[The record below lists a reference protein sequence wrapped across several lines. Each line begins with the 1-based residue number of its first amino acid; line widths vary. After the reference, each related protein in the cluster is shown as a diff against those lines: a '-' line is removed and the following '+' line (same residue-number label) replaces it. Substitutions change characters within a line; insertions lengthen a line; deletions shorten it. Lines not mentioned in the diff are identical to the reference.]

1 MPPVVKQILTS
12 FQVAVLYCFHPR
24 VIALSM
30 VPFIT
35 VSALA
40 FTWSHFHWTSTLE
53 STRTSLLEFD
63 LITSL
68 IAWLAGLGMRG
79 ADGLLASAVL
89 LALMV
94 PVIVVAT
101 LLLVTLFMTP
111 VMVGMIAA
119 KRFPKLERNKG
130 GSWMG
135 SLMWSIGSTV
145 IASVIMLVSIPFWVV
160 PPVVLVVPPL
170 IWGWLAFR
178 VMSFDA
184 LANYATV
191 QERGEIF
198 KEHQVPLLAM
208 GVITGYLGATP
219 SLLWASGAVF
229 VALAPLLLPLALWLY
244 TLVFILSS
252 LWFGHYTLGAL
263 EALRKKKSAPPPAKP
278 EPVKFIMHLEPA
290 PVPPPA
296 KPEAA
301 PPAAAPPKPA
311 ASPSAPK
318 PPKSGGLMGLFRRK
332 P

>member
-24 VIALSM
+24 IIALSM
-30 VPFIT
+30 VPFLT

-40 FTWSHFHWTSTLE
+40 FTWSHFHWKGAVDAI
-53 STRTSLLEFD
+53 RASLLEFD
-63 LITSL
+63 IVKEGVH
-68 IAWLAGLGMRG
+68 WLTGLGMVG
-79 ADGLLASAVL
+79 ADTLLASAVL
-89 LALMV
+89 LALVV
-94 PVIVVAT
+94 PVIVIAT
-101 LLLVTLFMTP
+101 LLLVALFMTP

-145 IASVIMLVSIPFWVV
+145 IASVLMLVSIPFWWV

-170 IWGWLAFR
+170 IWGWLTFR
-178 VMSFDA
+178 VMSYDA

-208 GVITGYLGATP
+208 GVISGYLGATP

-229 VALAPLLLPLALWLY
+229 VALAPVLLPLALWMY

-252 LWFGHYTLGAL
+252 LWFAHYTLGAL
-263 EALRKKKSAPPPAKP
+263 EQLRKKKNTPAPAPAKV

-290 PVPPPA
+290 PVPPPPPA
-296 KPEAA
+296 PAPPAPAA
-301 PPAAAPPKPA
+301 PPARRP
-311 ASPSAPK
+311 
-318 PPKSGGLMGLFRRK
+318 GLFDRLRRK

>member
-1 MPPVVKQILTS
+1 VPPAVKKILDS
-12 FQVAVLYCFHPR
+12 FWVAVLYCFHPR

-30 VPFIT
+30 VPFLT
-35 VSALA
+35 VSVLV
-40 FTWSHFHWTSTLE
+40 FTWSHFHWTGAIEWMRASLQEFDTVKDLIHWL
-53 STRTSLLEFD
+53 TSL
-63 LITSL
+63 
-68 IAWLAGLGMRG
+68 GMSG
-79 ADGLLASAVL
+79 VDTLLASAVL
-89 LALMV
+89 LALIV
-94 PVIVVAT
+94 PVIVIAT
-101 LLLVTLFMTP
+101 LLLVALFMTP

-145 IASVIMLVSIPFWVV
+145 IASVLMLVSIPFWWV

-170 IWGWLAFR
+170 IWGWLTFR
-178 VMSFDA
+178 VMSYDA
-184 LANYATV
+184 LANYASV

-198 KEHQVPLLAM
+198 KEHQVSLLAM
-208 GVITGYLGATP
+208 GVISGYLGATP

-229 VALAPLLLPLALWLY
+229 VALAPVLLPLALWLY

-252 LWFGHYTLGAL
+252 LWFAHYTLGAL

-301 PPAAAPPKPA
+301 PAAA
-311 ASPSAPK
+311 PSAPK